1 MRSLFS
7 RILLWSAATIA
18 ITFIG
23 FFVITAMTIDSSS
36 RRLRWSRF
44 LLQEARHTYE
54 TGGEAAL
61 AAFLTRRK
69 AGIGADYILTDSEG
83 QDLLTGDDLSHLKS
97 TGPNSWRF
105 FFRTGGPWT
114 LVSTDGEYR
123 FIVRVPQQDS
133 AFWFFHPQHLWVLV
147 VSILLSSA
155 LAFYLTSPLREL
167 EKTVE
172 RFGQGDLSALTRSKR
187 GDELGKLARSF
198 DRMAER
204 TQILLTAERRL
215 LQDVSHELRSP
226 LARLNVAAAL
236 TQSEADRPAAL
247 EQIRKECER
256 LNALIGELLQ
266 LTRAEGEGGNLQK
279 VSVDLHSLLAEV
291 ADDCSIEAQAR
302 DCKLNLRAPSGI
314 AVLGDPELLRRA
326 VENLVRNA
334 IRYAAEGT
342 SVEVM
347 LERRDETALISVRD
361 HGPGVPAEDLDRI
374 FDPFYRVNGDRD
386 RSSGGVGLGLSIA
399 RRAVELHQGDL
410 RARNSSPGLTVEM
423 RLPGLLPDSAT
434 AS

>member
-7 RILLWSAATIA
+7 RILIWFAATIA

-36 RRLRWSRF
+36 RRLRRPSF

-54 TGGEAAL
+54 TGGKTAL
-61 AAFLTRRK
+61 TAFLSRRK
-69 AGIGADYILTDSEG
+69 GGMGADYSLTDSAG
-83 QDLLTGDDLSHLKS
+83 QDLLTGEDLSHLKS
-97 TGPNSWRF
+97 TEPSPWRF

-114 LVSTDGEYR
+114 FVSTDGAYR
-123 FIVRVPQQDS
+123 FIVRVPRQDS
-133 AFWFFHPQHLWVLV
+133 AFWFFHPQHLWVLA

-155 LAFYLTSPLREL
+155 LAFYLTSPLRKL

-172 RFGQGDLSALTRSKR
+172 RFGQGDLSARTRSKR
-187 GDELGKLARSF
+187 GDELGKVGRSF

-204 TQILLTAERRL
+204 IQLLLAAERRL

-236 TQSEADRPAAL
+236 TQSETDRPAAL

-256 LNALIGELLQ
+256 LNTLIGELLQ
-266 LTRAEGEGGNLQK
+266 LTRAEGEEGNLQK
-279 VSVDLHSLLAEV
+279 VPVDLRSLLAEV
-291 ADDCSIEAQAR
+291 VDDCSIEARAR
-302 DCKLNLRAPSGI
+302 DCKLDLRAPPNI

-334 IRYAAEGT
+334 IRYAEEGT
-342 SVEVM
+342 SVEVT
-347 LERRDETALISVRD
+347 LDRRNEAAAIAIRD
-361 HGPGVPAEDLDRI
+361 RGPGVPAEDLGKI

-386 RSSGGVGLGLSIA
+386 RSSGGTGLGLSIA
-399 RRAVELHQGDL
+399 RRAVELHQGQL

-423 RLPGLLPDSAT
+423 QLPGLLPDSAA

>member
-1 MRSLFS
+1 MKFLFS
-7 RILLWSAATIA
+7 RILLWFAATIA
-18 ITFIG
+18 ITFVG

-36 RRLRWSRF
+36 RRLRRPSF
-44 LLQEARHTYE
+44 LLREARHTYE
-54 TGGEAAL
+54 TGGKTAL
-61 AAFLTRRK
+61 AAFLSRRNT
-69 AGIGADYILTDSEG
+69 GIGAEYSFTDSEG
-83 QDLLTGDDLSHLKS
+83 RDLLTGEDLSHRKS
-97 TGPNSWRF
+97 TKRSPWRF

-123 FIVRVPQQDS
+123 FIVRIPRQDS
-133 AFWFFHPQHLWVLV
+133 VFWFFHPQHLWVLA

-172 RFGQGDLSALTRSKR
+172 RFGEGDLSARTGSKR
-187 GDELGKLARSF
+187 GDELGKVARSF

-204 TQILLTAERRL
+204 IELLLAAERRL

-236 TQSEADRPAAL
+236 IQSEVDRPAAL

-266 LTRAEGEGGNLQK
+266 LTRAEGEAGNLQK
-279 VSVDLHSLLAEV
+279 VPVDLHSLLAEV
-291 ADDCSIEAQAR
+291 AEDCAIEAQAR
-302 DCKLNLRAPSGI
+302 DCKLDLRAPSGI
-314 AVLGDPELLRRA
+314 AVLADPELLRRA

-347 LERRDETALISVRD
+347 LDRSGETAVISVRD
-361 HGPGVPAEDLDRI
+361 RGPGVPAEDLNRI

-399 RRAVELHQGDL
+399 RRAVELHHGDL

-423 RLPGLLPDSAT
+423 RLPGLLSDAAT
-434 AS
+434 AA

>member
-1 MRSLFS
+1 M
-7 RILLWSAATIA
+7 
-18 ITFIG
+18 
-23 FFVITAMTIDSSS
+23 
-36 RRLRWSRF
+36 
-44 LLQEARHTYE
+44 
-54 TGGEAAL
+54 
-61 AAFLTRRK
+61 
-69 AGIGADYILTDSEG
+69 
-83 QDLLTGDDLSHLKS
+83 
-97 TGPNSWRF
+97 
-105 FFRTGGPWT
+105 
-114 LVSTDGEYR
+114 
-123 FIVRVPQQDS
+123 
-133 AFWFFHPQHLWVLV
+133 
-147 VSILLSSA
+147 
-155 LAFYLTSPLREL
+155 
-167 EKTVE
+167 E
-172 RFGQGDLSALTRSKR
+172 RFGQGDLSARTGSKR

-204 TQILLTAERRL
+204 TQVLLTAERRL

-236 TQSEADRPAAL
+236 TESDADRPAAL

-266 LTRAEGEGGNLQK
+266 LTRAEGEAGNLQK
-279 VSVDLHSLLAEV
+279 VSVDLYSLLAEV
-291 ADDCSIEAQAR
+291 ADDCAIEAQAR
-302 DCKLNLRAPSGI
+302 DCKVDLRAPSGI

-342 SVEVM
+342 SVEVV
-347 LERRDETALISVRD
+347 LDRRDETAVVSVRD

-423 RLPGLLPDSAT
+423 QLPGLLPDSGT

>member
-7 RILLWSAATIA
+7 RILIWFAATIA

-36 RRLRWSRF
+36 RRLRRPSF

-54 TGGEAAL
+54 TGGRTAL
-61 AAFLTRRK
+61 AAFLSRRK
-69 AGIGADYILTDSEG
+69 GGMGADYSLTDSAG
-83 QDLLTGDDLSHLKS
+83 QDLMTGEDLSHLKS
-97 TGPNSWRF
+97 TEPSPWRF

-114 LVSTDGEYR
+114 FVSTDGAYR
-123 FIVRVPQQDS
+123 FIVRVPRQDS
-133 AFWFFHPQHLWVLV
+133 AFWFFHPQHLGVLA

-155 LAFYLTSPLREL
+155 LAFYLTSPLRKL

-172 RFGQGDLSALTRSKR
+172 RFGQGDLSARTRSKR
-187 GDELGKLARSF
+187 GDELGKVGRSF

-204 TQILLTAERRL
+204 IQLLLAAERRL

-236 TQSEADRPAAL
+236 TQSETDRPAAL

-256 LNALIGELLQ
+256 LNTLIGELLQ
-266 LTRAEGEGGNLQK
+266 LTRAEGEEGNLQN
-279 VSVDLHSLLAEV
+279 VPVDLRSLLAEV
-291 ADDCSIEAQAR
+291 VDDCSIEARAR
-302 DCKLNLRAPSGI
+302 DCKLDLRASPNI

-342 SVEVM
+342 SVEVT
-347 LERRDETALISVRD
+347 LDRRNDTAAIAIRD
-361 HGPGVPAEDLDRI
+361 RGPGVPAEDLDKI

-386 RSSGGVGLGLSIA
+386 RSSGGTGLGLSIA
-399 RRAVELHQGDL
+399 RRAVELHKGDL
-410 RARNSSPGLTVEM
+410 RAQNSSPGLTVEM
-423 RLPGLLPDSAT
+423 KLPGLLPDTAT
-434 AS
+434 VA